1 MLLSECLCTPKLAKR
16 IVATTILPADV
27 DLLASDLFY
36 YHRALTSLDD
46 AVILAPSQAF
56 VYRERARIRMRAR
69 YYNEAI
75 ADGQRAVQ
83 NLKAI

>member
-1 MLLSECLCTPKLAKR
+1 M
-16 IVATTILPADV
+16 PADV
-27 DLLASDLFY
+27 DLLASDLNLFY
-36 YHRALTSLDD
+36 YHKALTSLDN

-56 VYRERARIRMRAR
+56 VYRERARMRMRAR